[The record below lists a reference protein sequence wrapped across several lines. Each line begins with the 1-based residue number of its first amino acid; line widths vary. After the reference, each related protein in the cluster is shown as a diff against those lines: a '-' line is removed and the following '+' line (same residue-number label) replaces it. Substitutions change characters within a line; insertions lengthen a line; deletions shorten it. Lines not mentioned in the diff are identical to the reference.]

1 MFNFVGDPLLC
12 FITGFVGLIAGYFF
26 IEVFIKPCVN
36 HFKFNFKKSKKSE
49 IPELSIDD
57 VQKMLED
64 QEFIQMI
71 ADCLDGKS
79 KAEPLSESTK
89 FMVLKPCEAHNCPL
103 HVTREDACQ
112 SSWEEG
118 GQLYCK
124 RIYDFNTME
133 EVGIDRSGNVV
144 KLTEEECKQF
154 ASYYLNFLNKL
165 NQREETNE
173 RN

>member
-1 MFNFVGDPLLC
+1 MIAFYCFMSTIAGILVSYYFIELFVKPS
-12 FITGFVGLIAGYFF
+12 VGLIKEHFSNLRAKKTSDYS
-26 IEVFIKPCVN
+26 IEEF
-36 HFKFNFKKSKKSE
+36 
-49 IPELSIDD
+49 
-57 VQKMLED
+57 QKMLED

-79 KAEPLSESTK
+79 EAKPLSESSK
-89 FMVLKPCEAHNCPL
+89 FIVLKPCEAHNCPL

-118 GQLYCK
+118 GKLYCK

-133 EVGIDRSGNVV
+133 EVGLDRSGNVV
-144 KLTEEECKQF
+144 KLTEDECKQF